1 MAGTVYGTFDDLLDI
16 APDLL
21 KPILAALRS
30 RILEIEPEA
39 VETVR
44 PGERAATY
52 GVGERKN
59 TEGYL
64 YLMPHKDWVNLG
76 FYQGVS
82 LPDPGGLLEGT
93 GKKLRHMKIRDARQV
108 DDPAVSDLIRA
119 AAAERKGSLGL

>member
-1 MAGTVYGTFDDLLDI
+1 MAGTIYGTFDDLLEVT
-16 APDLL
+16 PDQL

-59 TEGYL
+59 TEGYI

-82 LPDPGGLLEGT
+82 LPDPEALLEGT
-93 GKKLRHMKIRDARQV
+93 GKKLRHVKIRDARQV
-108 DDPAVSDLIRA
+108 DDLAVGDLIRA
-119 AAAERKGSLGL
+119 AAAERRGTLGL